1 MKSYREK
8 GRKEGK
14 EQRGRGEVF
23 EKGSPE
29 MQIRDTRRA
38 ERGRE
43 EMFRGKRKKKREK
56 ESTGQTQ
63 ICSGVI
69 KRCD

>member
-43 EMFRGKRKKKREK
+43 EMFRGKGKKTIEGEHRTDTNMQRSDK
-56 ESTGQTQ
+56 EM
-63 ICSGVI
+63 
-69 KRCD
+69 